1 MKNKDKSRATIYGL
15 AAVYLLYLA
24 IKMFSERN
32 IGDESNFI
40 RMLVFA
46 IIFVI
51 AAVGL
56 LIFSFVI
63 LKRCADEKK
72 KLTEKKDEVE
82 ETEKIL

>member
-1 MKNKDKSRATIYGL
+1 MKGSNFMKNKDKSRATIYGL

-51 AAVGL
+51 AAVG
-56 LIFSFVI
+56 
-63 LKRCADEKK
+63 
-72 KLTEKKDEVE
+72 
-82 ETEKIL
+82 

>member
-1 MKNKDKSRATIYGL
+1 MDWLLFIYCILQLRCL
-15 AAVYLLYLA
+15 AKE
-24 IKMFSERN
+24 I
-32 IGDESNFI
+32 
-40 RMLVFA
+40 A

-63 LKRCADEKK
+63 LKRCADEEK

>member
-1 MKNKDKSRATIYGL
+1 MKGSNFMKNKDKSRATIYGL

-46 IIFVI
+46 IIVVFFK
-51 AAVGL
+51 L
-56 LIFSFVI
+56 RSLMTM
-63 LKRCADEKK
+63 LKRY
-72 KLTEKKDEVE
+72 
-82 ETEKIL
+82 

>member
-51 AAVGL
+51 AAVG
-56 LIFSFVI
+56 
-63 LKRCADEKK
+63 
-72 KLTEKKDEVE
+72 
-82 ETEKIL
+82 